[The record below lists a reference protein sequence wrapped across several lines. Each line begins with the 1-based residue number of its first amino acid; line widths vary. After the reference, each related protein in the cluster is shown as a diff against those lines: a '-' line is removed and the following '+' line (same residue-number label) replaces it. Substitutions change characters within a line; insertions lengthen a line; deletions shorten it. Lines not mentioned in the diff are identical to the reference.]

1 MREGQKSNAMI
12 VGGVLLLVIAS
23 PLFAFY
29 HIFPT
34 INSQI
39 GPHQLSSWISVAFGF
54 IGFVMIVAGA
64 ARKNI

>member
-1 MREGQKSNAMI
+1 MI
-12 VGGVLLLVIAS
+12 GGGVLLLVIAS